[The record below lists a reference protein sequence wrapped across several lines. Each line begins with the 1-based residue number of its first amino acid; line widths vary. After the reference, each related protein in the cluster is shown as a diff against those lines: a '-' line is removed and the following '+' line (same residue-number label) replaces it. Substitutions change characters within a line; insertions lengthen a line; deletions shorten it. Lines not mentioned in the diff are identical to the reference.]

1 MKRILI
7 IDDNQDVADI
17 FAQLVDILGYQSEIA
32 HDVPEG
38 LSLALSWKP
47 QLVLCDLG
55 LPGDGLEFARACKRD
70 AVLKDIKLIAVSGY
84 SAAKDKQ
91 AALDAGFDDLLAKPV
106 EFATLQAICE
116 LACR

>member
-7 IDDNQDVADI
+7 IEDNQDVAEV
-17 FAQLVDILGYQSEIA
+17 FAQLVDILGYQADIA
-32 HDVPEG
+32 HDVAPG
-38 LSLALSWKP
+38 LSLTSSWKP

-70 AVLKDIKLIAVSGY
+70 PELKDIKLIAVSGY
-84 SAAKDKQ
+84 SGITDKQ
-91 AALDAGFDDLLAKPV
+91 AALAAGFDDLLGKPV

-116 LACR
+116 LA